1 MSFTRRQWLGA
12 SAASILGAVT
22 AGMKLS
28 PLAQAMAATELSPAA
43 QLAALKAFSGSVAH
57 ATHYGPLMATVQK
70 GRIVKIDAQASD
82 KMPTARLKMA
92 PMVNWPSPPI
102 FQSWFLKA
110 MEVPRAIIIRGT
122 AFTSVSLILWAEP
135 KAPPT
140 SRR

>member
-43 QLAALKAFSGSVAH
+43 QLAALKAFSGTVAH

-82 KMPTARLKMA
+82 KMPTAMLTKACWIA
-92 PMVNWPSPPI
+92 PT
-102 FQSWFLKA
+102 
-110 MEVPRAIIIRGT
+110 IRP
-122 AFTSVSLILWAEP
+122 VSLVPWYENRIWNGS
-135 KAPPT
+135 KAAARAAT
-140 SRR
+140 SPSFVAKTSGCR

>member
-43 QLAALKAFSGSVAH
+43 QLAALKAFSGTVAH

-70 GRIVKIDAQASD
+70 GRIVKVIRTESEEKFSAQGNHIGSEVKETITN
-82 KMPTARLKMA
+82 KM
-92 PMVNWPSPPI
+92 I
-102 FQSWFLKA
+102 FNVLTPNGFKA
-110 MEVPRAIIIRGT
+110 LT
-122 AFTSVSLILWAEP
+122 
-135 KAPPT
+135 
-140 SRR
+140 